1 MSTRLLFTA
10 KSLARPFPNTFV
22 RHIRSFLILSRQPAD
37 RIIPNTHNTCVRS
50 LKMAAVEENLDLS
63 QFTISNAT
71 PINFLECQTAFDGL
85 SDKEKLY
92 SHYLLKAC
100 WEGSLI
106 CLLQTSAE
114 AARIFQLFQNVFSAE
129 SVAELKEKA
138 LKADN
143 GPAAEEFDVS
153 CLNDFN
159 FTDIPLVPEI
169 YNPLAYPTISQ
180 NFYNIYL

>member
-1 MSTRLLFTA
+1 
-10 KSLARPFPNTFV
+10 
-22 RHIRSFLILSRQPAD
+22 
-37 RIIPNTHNTCVRS
+37 
-50 LKMAAVEENLDLS
+50 MAAVEENLDLS
-63 QFTISNAT
+63 QFTISNQT

-114 AARIFQLFQNVFSAE
+114 AARIFQLCQKVFSSE
-129 SVAELKEKA
+129 SVASLKEKA

-143 GPAAEEFDVS
+143 GPTAEEFDVS
-153 CLNDFN
+153 F
-159 FTDIPLVPEI
+159 F
-169 YNPLAYPTISQ
+169 
-180 NFYNIYL
+180 